1 MRKHRTDISGRAV
14 DAALPLCRNIKNTDR
29 NDPIQYQLRKQNH
42 VKFGSKT
49 MSSLE
54 VKLCQVWKLNTFLFG
69 YFIEIY

>member
-29 NDPIQYQLRKQNH
+29 NDPIQYQLRKRNH

-49 MSSLE
+49 LSSLE
-54 VKLCQVWKLNTFLFG
+54 IEYVFIWLFH
-69 YFIEIY
+69 